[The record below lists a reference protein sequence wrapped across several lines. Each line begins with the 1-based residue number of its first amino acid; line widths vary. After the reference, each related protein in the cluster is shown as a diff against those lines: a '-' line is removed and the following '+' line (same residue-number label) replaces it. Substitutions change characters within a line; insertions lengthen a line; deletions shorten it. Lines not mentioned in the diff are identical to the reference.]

1 MNFKTKGVVAS
12 FNENAG
18 VRLLLAGVFLILF
31 TLGIREINSGP
42 STAPDFPRGQAGV
55 EVLIEVLPG
64 EAGGEIAK
72 KLEQAGVVKS
82 SLAFFRVAVSDKRS
96 LRIAPGEHLLQTQ
109 IPAQQALEQL
119 LDPDRIPNL
128 IRVRDGARWSEINQ
142 QLLNFGVVKSDL
154 VKAVESFKAPEPF
167 DVRNIEGFIYP
178 AQYSFNKTTSAK
190 QMIGDMVDK
199 FEWMTKSVNWNALP
213 EFTPY
218 EVLVMASLIE
228 SEGTPDVF
236 SKVARVIQNRLKIG
250 MPLQFDSTVH
260 YALDR
265 RGEIRVSIAET
276 KTPSEFNTFI
286 NKGLPPTPI
295 GSPTIAAINAALNP
309 ANGDW
314 IYFVTVKPGVT
325 RFTSS
330 YEEFLDWKAEY
341 KRNFRAGLF
350 K

>member
-1 MNFKTKGVVAS
+1 MNFKTKEVSAAL
-12 FNENAG
+12 NQNAT
-18 VRLLLAGVFLILF
+18 VRLMLAGVFIVFL
-31 TLGIREINSGP
+31 TLGLREINSGP
-42 STAPDFPRGQAGV
+42 SAAPDFPSGQAGA

-82 SLAFFRVAVSDKRS
+82 SLAFFRVAVSDQRS
-96 LRIAPGEHLLQTQ
+96 LRIAPGEHLVQTQ

-128 IRVRDGARWSEINQ
+128 IKVRDGARWNEISQ
-142 QLLNFGVVKSDL
+142 QLLDFGISRSDL
-154 VKAVESFKAPEPF
+154 VKVVNSFTAPKPF
-167 DVRNIEGFIYP
+167 NAKNIEGFVYP
-178 AQYSFNKTTSAK
+178 AQYSFNKTASVE
-190 QMIGDMVDK
+190 QIIGEMINK
-199 FEWMTKSVNWNALP
+199 FEWMTQKVDWAANSDFA
-213 EFTPY
+213 PY
-218 EVLVMASLIE
+218 EILIMASLIE

-236 SKVARVIQNRLKIG
+236 AKVSRVIQNRLKIG

-276 KTPSEFNTFI
+276 KTPSKYNTFI

-295 GSPTIAAINAALNP
+295 GSPTIAAIKAALNP
-309 ANGDW
+309 AVGNW
-314 IYFVTVKPGVT
+314 IYFVTVKPNET
-325 RFTSS
+325 RFTNS
-330 YEEFLDWKAEY
+330 YDEFLQWKAEY

-350 K
+350 E